1 MVNFW
6 GFFKNS
12 ALELK
17 NIRNLSVCAM
27 LTATCL
33 VLGLFNVPISN
44 IVQLSFGF
52 IAIGLIGLWYGPIP
66 AALCAGI
73 SDLIGFVI
81 FPSGMFFPGFTL
93 SAIVG
98 GLLYG
103 LVLYRRPIKFLRT
116 LLAFCLVG
124 IIVNVI
130 LNTIWVAILYGYG
143 IWALLPVRFAKNLI
157 TIPLNSFIFYLIAK
171 PLNRYVGK
179 EKHSNNN

>member
-1 MVNFW
+1 MLKFLN
-6 GFFKNS
+6 FFKSS

-17 NIRNLSVCAM
+17 NIRNLSTCAM
-27 LTATCL
+27 LTAICVAL
-33 VLGLFNVPISN
+33 SFLHIPITNS
-44 IVQLSFGF
+44 VQLSFGF

-66 AALCAGI
+66 AALCSGI
-73 SDLIGFVI
+73 SDLIGFMI

-116 LLAFCLVG
+116 LLAFFLVG

-143 IWALLPVRFAKNLI
+143 IWALLPARIAKNLI
-157 TIPLNSFIFYLIAK
+157 TIPLNAFIFYLIAK
-171 PLNRYVGK
+171 TLNRYIGK
-179 EKHSNNN
+179 RYEKTDV